1 MATALVIYANGSEAL
16 EVTTITDVLKRSG
29 VNVTTAAL
37 DVKDKIVS
45 LANGTK
51 VICDVNFD
59 DVKNQDFDVIA
70 IPGGLDGS
78 CACRDNS
85 ELIAKLKQQ
94 KQSHKY
100 IAAICAAPGFVLQ
113 THGLIGDAKVTG
125 YPGCDNGIVN
135 FCDDGAIVNSEH
147 KLITGKGPAYAL
159 EFAFAVASVLVDEAT
174 LSKVKAGMLHH

>member
-16 EVTTITDVLKRSG
+16 EVTAITDVLKRVG

-37 DVKDKIVS
+37 NATDKIVS

-59 DVKNQDFDVIA
+59 EVKSQEFDVIA

-78 CACRDNS
+78 CACRDNG
-85 ELIAKLKQQ
+85 ELIAMLKKQQ
-94 KQSHKY
+94 QSNKY
-100 IAAICAAPGFVLQ
+100 LAAICAAPGFVLQ
-113 THGLIGDAKVTG
+113 SHGLVGDALATG
-125 YPGCDNGIVN
+125 YPGCDNGIKN
-135 FCDDGAIVNSEH
+135 LSTDGAVIDEEH

-159 EFAFAVASVLVDEAT
+159 DFAFAVASVLVDEAT
-174 LSKVKAGMLHH
+174 LTKVKAGMLHS